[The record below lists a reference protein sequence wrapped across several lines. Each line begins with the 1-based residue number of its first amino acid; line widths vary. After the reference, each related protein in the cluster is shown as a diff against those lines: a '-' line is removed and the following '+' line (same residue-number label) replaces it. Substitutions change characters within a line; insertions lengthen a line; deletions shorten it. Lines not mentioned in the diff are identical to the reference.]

1 MSVIRLRAGQACSV
15 CGSTTGLP
23 HATLRDCQGASEREP
38 RETIERPDGGPVR
51 RITTVKRLKSIRKRA

>member
-23 HATLRDCQGASEREP
+23 HASLRDCQSASEREP
-38 RETIERPDGGPVR
+38 REAMERPYGR
-51 RITTVKRLKSIRKRA
+51 RLKTRKRLKSPVRKRA